1 MTIHLPDNPQFDVD
15 PLRLNGASAPLGHG
29 GQKGEYFVPLLN
41 ANPDEPFLLEI
52 RYTIC
57 GDGSRLDLPALVEDA
72 AVQQVYLCVYL
83 PADKALLGAAGP
95 WTEEVLLW
103 PAGNAIGRSREP
115 GADYGNAL
123 VAWVREGTK
132 AGEVGQF
139 PTDGKLHV
147 YSALRPAP
155 PPEGSLHTVSWNE
168 RGLNAA
174 VFLVAIALGVI
185 LLPAK
190 MGRRAL
196 AVGAVIILLVLTG
209 VFCPTFSGQILNG
222 VLAAAVFVVLVLWVS
237 AYAALRLPAQ
247 AGRWCAGGSV

>member
-1 MTIHLPDNPQFDVD
+1 M
-15 PLRLNGASAPLGHG
+15 
-29 GQKGEYFVPLLN
+29 PLLN

-95 WTEEVLLW
+95 WTEESSW

-190 MGRRAL
+190 MGRRAGRRRRHHP
-196 AVGAVIILLVLTG
+196 AGAHRR
-209 VFCPTFSGQILNG
+209 F
-222 VLAAAVFVVLVLWVS
+222 
-237 AYAALRLPAQ
+237 LPHLFRANPQ
-247 AGRWCAGGSV
+247 RRAGRSRFRRAGPLGLGVRGVAASRPSGAMARGGSV